1 MCSQHEELSQ
11 IFVSTSAGTGHLLPA
26 SGGVL
31 TGHHS
36 QPGSEPAALLE
47 GCSVAD
53 GRDRGRGDYGSDSGD
68 RDQAPAWFKFAS
80 DACDQLVAFLDL
92 SVQVLHLDP

>member
-1 MCSQHEELSQ
+1 MCSQYEELSQ
-11 IFVSTSAGTGHLLPA
+11 NICFHVCWYRSSAACLRWSVRRAPLPA
-26 SGGVL
+26 RR
-31 TGHHS
+31 
-36 QPGSEPAALLE
+36 EPAALLE

-68 RDQAPAWFKFAS
+68 RDQAPAWFKFAG

-92 SVQVLHLDP
+92 SMQVRHL